1 MLQCNGIL
9 LINTE
14 GLSLSA
20 IWENISIY
28 KKEKVELRRL
38 SCKHND
44 SLCCKPNQNKTGA
57 IWRRECWPLS
67 RQPRSF
73 FPSLYTEYTYP
84 DLALYL
90 SVFYLFYLHF
100 RPIDIFNRS
109 RSIIIELGG

>member
-14 GLSLSA
+14 GLNLSA

-28 KKEKVELRRL
+28 KKEKVELRCL

-44 SLCCKPNQNKTGA
+44 SLCYKPNENKTRA

-67 RQPRSF
+67 PQPRSF
-73 FPSLYTEYTYP
+73 FPSLYTEYTF
-84 DLALYL
+84 LLNTLYTARQSWSL
-90 SVFYLFYLHF
+90 EQATAMK
-100 RPIDIFNRS
+100 N
-109 RSIIIELGG
+109 E

>member
-14 GLSLSA
+14 GLNLSA

-44 SLCCKPNQNKTGA
+44 SLCYKPNENKTRA

-67 RQPRSF
+67 PQPRSF
-73 FPSLYTEYTYP
+73 FPSLYTEYTLP
-84 DLALYL
+84 RALALDFTEYTFL
-90 SVFYLFYLHF
+90 TEYTLYCTTILEPGTGY
-100 RPIDIFNRS
+100 RN
-109 RSIIIELGG
+109 EK

>member
-14 GLSLSA
+14 GLNLSA

-28 KKEKVELRRL
+28 KKEKVELRCL

-44 SLCCKPNQNKTGA
+44 SLCYKPNENKTRA

-67 RQPRSF
+67 PQPRSF
-73 FPSLYTEYTYP
+73 FPSLYTEYTF
-84 DLALYL
+84 LLNTLYTARL
-90 SVFYLFYLHF
+90 SWSLEQATAMK
-100 RPIDIFNRS
+100 N
-109 RSIIIELGG
+109 E